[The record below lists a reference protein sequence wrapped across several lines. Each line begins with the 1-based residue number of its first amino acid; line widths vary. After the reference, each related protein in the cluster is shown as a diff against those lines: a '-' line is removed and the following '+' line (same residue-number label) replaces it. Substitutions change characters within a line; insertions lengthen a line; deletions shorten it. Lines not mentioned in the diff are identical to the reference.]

1 MMRGMGNMQGMMKQ
15 VQKMQKDMEKA
26 QSELNER
33 EFVGEATNQLVMAT
47 FTGDRKLKDISI
59 KEDVVDPEDV
69 EMLQDLVIM
78 AVNDGLAKVEK
89 ETEATMGKYTK
100 GLPGF

>member
-33 EFVGEATNQLVMAT
+33 EFVGEATNQLVTAT

>member
-26 QSELNER
+26 QAELNVR
-33 EFVGEATNQLVMAT
+33 EFVGEATNQLVIAT
-47 FTGDRKLKDISI
+47 FTGDRKMKDISI

-78 AVNDGLAKVEK
+78 AVNDALTKVEK
-89 ETEATMGKYTK
+89 ETEATMGKYAK
-100 GLPGF
+100 GMPGF